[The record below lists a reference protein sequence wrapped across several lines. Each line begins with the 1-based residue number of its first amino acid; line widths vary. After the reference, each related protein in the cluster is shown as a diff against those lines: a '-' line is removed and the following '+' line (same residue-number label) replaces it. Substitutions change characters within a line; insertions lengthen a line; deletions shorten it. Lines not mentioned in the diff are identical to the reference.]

1 MNYFKNKF
9 YFFIDIII
17 ILYINIKNYLYYIL
31 YNDYIFI
38 KLIEKRSDKNIINN
52 ISLNNLIN
60 IEKKKNYFI
69 YLEKIDN
76 NKTIKYC
83 ENINNIE
90 INIVYYNFVNF
101 SLDTNKFQNKIIE
114 VDLNVNITLILNK
127 YFNEFIFN
135 NQLVNNIYLDEINM
149 FIDQIC
155 NNDIKLIDTMLN
167 EYIIKKPYNSKL
179 ILNNF

>member
-1 MNYFKNKF
+1 MNYFKNNF
-9 YFFIDIII
+9 YLFIDMIIL
-17 ILYINIKNYLYYIL
+17 LYINIKNYFTLYD
-31 YNDYIFI
+31 DYIFI
-38 KLIEKRSDKNIINN
+38 KLIEKRSNENIINN

-83 ENINNIE
+83 ENINNID
-90 INIVYYNFVNF
+90 INIVYKNFINF
-101 SLDTNKFQNKIIE
+101 TLDTNTFQNKIIE
-114 VDLNVNITLILNK
+114 VDLNENITLILNK

-149 FIDQIC
+149 FIDQLC
-155 NNDIKLIDTMLN
+155 NNDIKLIDIMLN
-167 EYIIKKPYNSKL
+167 EYIIKNPYNSKL